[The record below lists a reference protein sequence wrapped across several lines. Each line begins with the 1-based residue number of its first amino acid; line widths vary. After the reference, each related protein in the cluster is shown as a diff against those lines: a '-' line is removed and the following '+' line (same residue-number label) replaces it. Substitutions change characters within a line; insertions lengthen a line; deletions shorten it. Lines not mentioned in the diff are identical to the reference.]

1 MALPDD
7 PFLSI
12 AERIMDKVI
21 LGNEILNLARFQD
34 WVIAML
40 VDEVKKLDHVPTVE
54 ALETSLK
61 DGFMK
66 AIAIENFMQL
76 VPFIFPALLT
86 RLLEAEVAIVVSE
99 EAKRTYRA
107 SKLDAA
113 RKLTVAGEY
122 SIFVSGF
129 ADRLR
134 ASSFM
139 SFPSP
144 SAPAAPADGSFHSP
158 EQVEVDAPAVAT
170 YGSMATLAE
179 PTQAFRYKKM
189 MTESE
194 LAAILRAV
202 DKVEITDTV
211 RRRHWSAVHEFHY
224 LSRALE
230 GSLWLLVWANLDKVC
245 GGQLEQEQLLNTM
258 IDLKQ
263 SSDESLSSFL
273 GRVTRFR
280 SQCRASGAMQMR
292 DDSYYMM
299 LSRRG
304 MSSGA
309 VASQAASI
317 TLSHRLHHRH
327 RRSQDRLQLL
337 LRQSSP
343 MHHHRRLQA
352 NNLIGPIGVA
362 QRSVSLVCWS
372 LCIRVPQ
379 VFPANP
385 KSGSG
390 TEAVRVVGST
400 EGTVHNDERGETV
413 ILPSRSVVIRAWG
426 DTHKLD
432 GGILTAT
439 YGGKLVLKGLVDTG
453 ATDALLSKSVY
464 DQIREHC
471 PEVPSLIPC
480 QATATL
486 ANGSTE
492 EVVGTVKLDLIFCD
506 RVVTHDY
513 YVVKDLQPGIIWGLR
528 LLGRVGV
535 AIDIGDSAEG
545 LRVTTRVKSPAE
557 GDSEGITQ
565 PGIVT
570 SLNADSE
577 EIAVRKVSG
586 LCCALSL
593 EEAAP
598 LLGEKS
604 EDSLSSPVDTAVVH
618 SFVPPSCNEMEFDW
632 RPIPAAPQYDYRVR
646 QANEN
651 DTLDLPGEQ
660 EYVCE
665 IRWPPLKPRTDG
677 THVDYSKAM
686 IARLSNEQKE
696 LLRKEVANYLAHQW
710 WESPPPSDAT
720 APSCSE
726 PIIEVF
732 PLQQSLLKSTRLRP
746 VCDARSWNSILP
758 SASYLGSDTSVLLTE
773 MQLAINKLLLD
784 GLSVSEIAVGFLDI
798 SRAFYRIHL
807 GPGLR
812 VNLSLGGIK
821 YVSRRLIFGLSVA
834 PSALESFVRR
844 LIDLMYARGVSRRV
858 HVFIYL
864 DDICLVGTLHGFP
877 FPAEKCNAFTID
889 SSEAI
894 RHLGVFWKQ
903 YWHINRRE
911 LFCSVEALLC
921 VGDLRL
927 KEFGIESVV
936 LESDSRVTCGWLR
949 GRLLVIASDVRVRL
963 QLPVVVRHIAAEI
976 NADAD
981 DLSRLAQLWICSL
994 DDLFNSQRVFG
1005 ADSKRVCMMCDHCI
1019 AAVIKGSIRVWKG
1032 NCLDHTVRSP
1042 WETVSADLAGPF
1054 VADSFN
1060 CVYCLLLCDHF
1071 FPFLLIATPPIG
1083 HESGSYPGYDR
1094 SLWYVR
1100 KYAYFYGPIEGAAFA
1115 SRATQSSLEAL
1126 GVRVRL
1132 VTPRA
1137 PWCNGLVERRVQEL
1151 KVCLR
1156 GYGLSKSRSWSS
1168 KLGSATRRMNS
1179 VVLPD
1184 LGTTPFNIMF
1194 HRSMYLGSVV
1204 PPSSVDAAVD
1214 DDELPTADEL
1224 KENDEGVLL
1233 QRDWVGKVRDDRE
1246 QPPED
1251 RRQLRPVSAG
1261 QKVLVKMAD
1270 GWRGPRKVLI
1280 VHDDKAS
1287 CDHW

>member
-1 MALPDD
+1 
-7 PFLSI
+7 
-12 AERIMDKVI
+12 
-21 LGNEILNLARFQD
+21 
-34 WVIAML
+34 
-40 VDEVKKLDHVPTVE
+40 
-54 ALETSLK
+54 
-61 DGFMK
+61 
-66 AIAIENFMQL
+66 
-76 VPFIFPALLT
+76 
-86 RLLEAEVAIVVSE
+86 
-99 EAKRTYRA
+99 
-107 SKLDAA
+107 
-113 RKLTVAGEY
+113 
-122 SIFVSGF
+122 
-129 ADRLR
+129 
-134 ASSFM
+134 
-139 SFPSP
+139 
-144 SAPAAPADGSFHSP
+144 
-158 EQVEVDAPAVAT
+158 
-170 YGSMATLAE
+170 
-179 PTQAFRYKKM
+179 
-189 MTESE
+189 
-194 LAAILRAV
+194 
-202 DKVEITDTV
+202 
-211 RRRHWSAVHEFHY
+211 
-224 LSRALE
+224 
-230 GSLWLLVWANLDKVC
+230 
-245 GGQLEQEQLLNTM
+245 M

-263 SSDESLSSFL
+263 MSSKWCHANAGRLLLYDAEPPWHVFRGCGFAGCFDHIKPSPSSSPSKIPGQTSTTTTPEFSNAPSPQTA
-273 GRVTRFR
+273 GQQSHRPN
-280 SQCRASGAMQMR
+280 
-292 DDSYYMM
+292 
-299 LSRRG
+299 RRG
-304 MSSGA
+304 PKKCFTC
-309 VASQAASI
+309 VLV
-317 TLSHRLHHRH
+317 TLHPSAPSLPPPIP
-327 RRSQDRLQLL
+327 
-337 LRQSSP
+337 SP
-343 MHHHRRLQA
+343 ALERKRCVWWDL
-352 NNLIGPIGVA
+352 
-362 QRSVSLVCWS
+362 
-372 LCIRVPQ
+372 
-379 VFPANP
+379 P
-385 KSGSG
+385 KEPF
-390 TEAVRVVGST
+390 TTTRE
-400 EGTVHNDERGETV
+400 
-413 ILPSRSVVIRAWG
+413 
-426 DTHKLD
+426 
-432 GGILTAT
+432 
-439 YGGKLVLKGLVDTG
+439 
-453 ATDALLSKSVY
+453 
-464 DQIREHC
+464 IREHC

-577 EIAVRKVSG
+577 EIAVRKVRRVKTPFR
-586 LCCALSL
+586 ALL
-593 EEAAP
+593 I
-598 LLGEKS
+598 LLLYI
-604 EDSLSSPVDTAVVH
+604 LSSLLAVMRWSSIGDRYQQHH
-618 SFVPPSCNEMEFDW
+618 SM
-632 RPIPAAPQYDYRVR
+632 
-646 QANEN
+646 
-651 DTLDLPGEQ
+651 TTG
-660 EYVCE
+660 
-665 IRWPPLKPRTDG
+665 WPPLKPRTDG

-696 LLRKEVANYLAHQW
+696 LLRKE
-710 WESPPPSDAT
+710 
-720 APSCSE
+720 
-726 PIIEVF
+726 
-732 PLQQSLLKSTRLRP
+732 QSLLKSTRLRP

-784 GLSVSEIAVGFLDI
+784 GLSDTPRPGIESE
-798 SRAFYRIHL
+798 
-807 GPGLR
+807 
-812 VNLSLGGIK
+812 
-821 YVSRRLIFGLSVA
+821 
-834 PSALESFVRR
+834 
-844 LIDLMYARGVSRRV
+844 
-858 HVFIYL
+858 
-864 DDICLVGTLHGFP
+864 P
-877 FPAEKCNAFTID
+877 FPWRYQALSTDFLFRRRNVMLSPSTPLKRSVTLASSGKWSGGWDDLHVLSASERRTLSIVLSKIQDAKESHVHLLEDTGKSRLLVRGDASCHGYGWLVFLSNVVEDVD
-889 SSEAI
+889 SAATAPLFC
-894 RHLGVFWKQ
+894 RARLWRATQQ

-949 GRLLVIASDVRVRL
+949 GASFRAVTKSQERTSIGRLLVIASDVRVRL

-981 DLSRLAQLWICSL
+981 DLSRLAQLWDLPL
-994 DDLFNSQRVFG
+994 DDLFNSQRSGGDRSVHSACLVCCAAVLVDSTVTLAKMQCNFAETMALILHCRASKAAG
-1005 ADSKRVCMMCDHCI
+1005 YYDCALGRFRLEERDGCEILTRVVMTIGTPYSEGRSVLVHPWDDRQKTDSIIAKCHDEIGHLSAPMTLWHLRRFWWWKGIRADSKRVCMMCDHCI

-1071 FPFLLIATPPIG
+1071 SRFCLLRPLRSATSREVIRVMTEVCG
-1083 HESGSYPGYDR
+1083 TFGSMRTLRSDR
-1094 SLWYVR
+1094 GSC
-1100 KYAYFYGPIEGAAFA
+1100 FA

-1280 VHDDKAS
+1280 VHDDKARVTIADKYGVERDEHRANLRVYYGTS
-1287 CDHW
+1287 EVQAF

>member
-1 MALPDD
+1 MVPRRIPNMITVPPGASVLMSDEID
-7 PFLSI
+7 CDYEDYDAI
-12 AERIMDKVI
+12 VAVIMDKVI

-66 AIAIENFMQL
+66 AIVFIVGPSSSSNFASKAIENFMQL

-86 RLLEAEVAIVVSE
+86 KLLEAEVAIVVSE

-107 SKLDAA
+107 TKLDAA
-113 RKLTVAGEY
+113 REV
-122 SIFVSGF
+122 
-129 ADRLR
+129 
-134 ASSFM
+134 
-139 SFPSP
+139 
-144 SAPAAPADGSFHSP
+144 DGCRG
-158 EQVEVDAPAVAT
+158 VEVDAPAVAT

-202 DKVEITDTV
+202 DKVPLSKPPFTGFGDNRSLSAFKVEITDTV

-230 GSLWLLVWANLDKVC
+230 GSLWLLVTVQLFNDLNPQSYVVALEQVWANLDKVC

-304 MSSGA
+304 MSSGV

-317 TLSHRLHHRH
+317 TCESWIEWVRQVIMIDQRLSSSKPSPSSSPSKIPGQTSTATTPEVQQVAPVRAVDFGVRPDVSQFSNVPSPQTTGQQSHRPN
-327 RRSQDRLQLL
+327 RRGPKKCFTCGKSDHLTKQCP
-337 LRQSSP
+337 LRRCWNCLSVGHSASECPKSS
-343 MHHHRRLQA
+343 
-352 NNLIGPIGVA
+352 
-362 QRSVSLVCWS
+362 
-372 LCIRVPQ
+372 
-379 VFPANP
+379 PANP

-400 EGTVHNDERGETV
+400 EGTVHSDERGETV

-513 YVVKDLQPGIIWGLR
+513 YVVKDLQPG
-528 LLGRVGV
+528 
-535 AIDIGDSAEG
+535 DSAEG
-545 LRVTTRVKSPAE
+545 LRVTTRVKSSAE

-577 EIAVRKVSG
+577 EIAVRKVRRVKT
-586 LCCALSL
+586 
-593 EEAAP
+593 P
-598 LLGEKS
+598 FRVLLILLLYI
-604 EDSLSSPVDTAVVH
+604 LSSLLAVMRWSSIGDRYQQHH
-618 SFVPPSCNEMEFDW
+618 SMT
-632 RPIPAAPQYDYRVR
+632 I
-646 QANEN
+646 
-651 DTLDLPGEQ
+651 G
-660 EYVCE
+660 
-665 IRWPPLKPRTDG
+665 WPPLKPRTDG

-686 IARLSNEQKE
+686 IARLSDEQKE
-696 LLRKEVANYLAHQW
+696 LLRKE
-710 WESPPPSDAT
+710 
-720 APSCSE
+720 
-726 PIIEVF
+726 
-732 PLQQSLLKSTRLRP
+732 QSLLKSTRLQP

-784 GLSVSEIAVGFLDI
+784 GLSDTP
-798 SRAFYRIHL
+798 R
-807 GPGLR
+807 P
-812 VNLSLGGIK
+812 
-821 YVSRRLIFGLSVA
+821 
-834 PSALESFVRR
+834 
-844 LIDLMYARGVSRRV
+844 
-858 HVFIYL
+858 
-864 DDICLVGTLHGFP
+864 
-877 FPAEKCNAFTID
+877 
-889 SSEAI
+889 
-894 RHLGVFWKQ
+894 
-903 YWHINRRE
+903 
-911 LFCSVEALLC
+911 
-921 VGDLRL
+921 
-927 KEFGIESVV
+927 GIESEPFPWRYQSMLVGA
-936 LESDSRVTCGWLR
+936 LYLAYRAVTKSQER
-949 GRLLVIASDVRVRL
+949 TSIGRLLVIASDVRVRL

-981 DLSRLAQLWICSL
+981 DLSRLAQLWDLPL
-994 DDLFNSQRVFG
+994 DDLFNSQRSG
-1005 ADSKRVCMMCDHCI
+1005 EIGVCIVH
-1019 AAVIKGSIRVWKG
+1019 
-1032 NCLDHTVRSP
+1032 
-1042 WETVSADLAGPF
+1042 
-1054 VADSFN
+1054 
-1060 CVYCLLLCDHF
+1060 
-1071 FPFLLIATPPIG
+1071 
-1083 HESGSYPGYDR
+1083 
-1094 SLWYVR
+1094 
-1100 KYAYFYGPIEGAAFA
+1100 
-1115 SRATQSSLEAL
+1115 AL
-1126 GVRVRL
+1126 
-1132 VTPRA
+1132 
-1137 PWCNGLVERRVQEL
+1137 
-1151 KVCLR
+1151 
-1156 GYGLSKSRSWSS
+1156 
-1168 KLGSATRRMNS
+1168 S
-1179 VVLPD
+1179 VVL
-1184 LGTTPFNIMF
+1184 LC
-1194 HRSMYLGSVV
+1194 S
-1204 PPSSVDAAVD
+1204 
-1214 DDELPTADEL
+1214 
-1224 KENDEGVLL
+1224 
-1233 QRDWVGKVRDDRE
+1233 
-1246 QPPED
+1246 
-1251 RRQLRPVSAG
+1251 
-1261 QKVLVKMAD
+1261 
-1270 GWRGPRKVLI
+1270 
-1280 VHDDKAS
+1280 
-1287 CDHW
+1287 